1 MDSERIKI
9 TSLQNPRAF
18 FTHNDASA
26 KLSQRQKTMTDLEN
40 TRMKINLIDSQLA
53 SLFEERMKLVVEVAD
68 YKKKNNMP
76 IFDSERE
83 KQVIENSTKL
93 LKDKD
98 LAPYFKDFIQSM
110 MDISKEYQKKII
122 NG

>member
-1 MDSERIKI
+1 
-9 TSLQNPRAF
+9 
-18 FTHNDASA
+18 
-26 KLSQRQKTMTDLEN
+26 MTDLEN

-53 SLFEERMKLVVEVAD
+53 SLFEERMKLVVKVAD

-110 MDISKEYQKKII
+110 MDVSKEYQKKII
-122 NG
+122 EG

>member
-1 MDSERIKI
+1 
-9 TSLQNPRAF
+9 
-18 FTHNDASA
+18 
-26 KLSQRQKTMTDLEN
+26 MTDLEN

-83 KQVIENSTKL
+83 KQVIENSIKL

-110 MDISKEYQKKII
+110 MDVSKEYQKKII
-122 NG
+122 EG